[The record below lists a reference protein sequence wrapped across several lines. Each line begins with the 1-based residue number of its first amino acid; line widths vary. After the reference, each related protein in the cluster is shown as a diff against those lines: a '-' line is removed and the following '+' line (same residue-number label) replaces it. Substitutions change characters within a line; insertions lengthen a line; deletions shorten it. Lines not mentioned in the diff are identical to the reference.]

1 MSDAFHNGA
10 APSADE
16 LSGAVKALLV
26 AFDDVKLTH
35 ADSAAVSAMS
45 VALSE
50 FTRSIRWQRAAS
62 HTAPLL
68 SPRTDE
74 TAESHDDDETANDP
88 DMRRLYRLSVSI
100 SNAAPAKKGWLF
112 KRKKKDGAALL
123 SQWRKRW
130 FVLQANFLY
139 YFGKESDDTPLG
151 FVDITT
157 TRVRAS
163 DQPGK
168 GKAFCF
174 ELVAVSSTWQV
185 QSVESESETRAWLA
199 IIDSA
204 SQRAM
209 IGTLQRSVSDKA
221 KSNAA
226 GGRSVAWKAELRA
239 LMQLPHNAVCADCAA
254 PKPTWASINLGV
266 FVCLD
271 CSGVHRSLGTH
282 VSKVRSCDL
291 DEWDGIDL
299 SPMDNAR
306 ANAQLEATRPPN
318 KPTPKATMAERER
331 FIKAKYVA
339 REFAPPV
346 AALALQPYSFA
357 APTSASSTPY
367 SFASPAASASSSP
380 TLSSTA
386 LAFSL
391 PAPPSEREESG
402 GGGVSERSN
411 STLSRNRRAAIMG
424 GSVVV
429 QTPAATAKNN
439 SGDDDGAA
447 ENGLEHHRKLLVGV
461 IESVQSALNRLKLN
475 VATDERVEQQMLA
488 RGRAVKELQ
497 QNAAPLYQSWSITRS
512 TAPTLGENMDRLH
525 RLQVMLV
532 HSLSD
537 LETLFDAG
545 VAHVQRCS
553 SQSKLVSTLQ
563 PVYAIKTVLAKLQ
576 ESESGLQ

>member
-1 MSDAFHNGA
+1 MSDAFNGA

-16 LSGAVKALLV
+16 LSGAVKVLLV

-35 ADSAAVSAMS
+35 SDSAAVSAMS
-45 VALSE
+45 LALDE
-50 FTRSIRWQRAAS
+50 FTRSIRWQRTAS
-62 HTAPLL
+62 HTALL

-100 SNAAPAKKGWLF
+100 SNASPAKKGWLF

-139 YFGKESDDTPLG
+139 YFSKESDDTPLG

-239 LMQLPHNAVCADCAA
+239 LMQLPQNAVCADCAA

-346 AALALQPYSFA
+346 AALASQPYSFA
-357 APTSASSTPY
+357 APTSTPY
-367 SFASPAASASSSP
+367 SFASPAASAASSP

-402 GGGVSERSN
+402 GGGGVSERSN

-424 GSVVV
+424 GTVVV
-429 QTPAATAKNN
+429 QTPAATAKNT
-439 SGDDDGAA
+439 DDDGAA
-447 ENGLEHHRKLLVGV
+447 ESGLEHHRKLLVGV

-475 VATDERVEQQMLA
+475 VATDDRVEQQMLA

-545 VAHVQRCS
+545 VAHVQRSS

-576 ESESGLQ
+576 ESESGLLQ